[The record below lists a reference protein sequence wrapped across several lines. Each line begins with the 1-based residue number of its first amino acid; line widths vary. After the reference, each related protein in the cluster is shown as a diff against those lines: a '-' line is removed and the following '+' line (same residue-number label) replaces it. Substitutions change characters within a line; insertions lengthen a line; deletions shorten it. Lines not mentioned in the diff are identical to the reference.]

1 MGARQAK
8 INLKGFKMFWKK
20 PILLLTFLLVI
31 LTGCTTVGTGVP
43 NPYLET
49 PDVTATSQVES
60 FLAGDFLT
68 ETPAATAT
76 FKPGF
81 TPSPTITQAPATYY
95 YFDEGIDP
103 LTGLAPADSANL
115 DRRPVMAKVSNW
127 PREGRPHAGLSSA
140 DIVFEYFI
148 GHQMNRFLAI
158 YYGDNSAEIGP
169 IRSGRLVD
177 AQLTNLYQ
185 GILAYGNADQQVDE
199 VLIEKL
205 HDRALAYKDLPCPP
219 MCGYLTHSATGVYLD
234 SAALTRYAEAIGVDN
249 TVQDLRGFYFQ
260 DETLQGDEQAS
271 ILRVEYANFS
281 IMEWRFNPDNGT
293 YQLWQEV
300 ETDDG
305 LVLAPTTD
313 RNTGQRLA
321 FENLV
326 VMFADYIEYAP
337 SLHDIEIESG
347 RAPREASFFRDG
359 QFVRGTWRVPE
370 PNRPIIFETEP
381 GQSMPFKPGQTWI
394 VIVGRSSKV
403 EQTASDEWAIYF
415 GL

>member
-1 MGARQAK
+1 
-8 INLKGFKMFWKK
+8 MFLKK
-20 PILLLTFLLVI
+20 PILYMILLLVI

-49 PDVTATSQVES
+49 PDSTATSQVES
-60 FLAGDFLT
+60 FLAGEFLT
-68 ETPAATAT
+68 ETPEFTAT
-76 FKPGF
+76 FETGF

-95 YFDEGIDP
+95 YFEPGIDP
-103 LTGLAPADSANL
+103 LTGLAPADEANL

-127 PREGRPHAGLSSA
+127 PREGRPHAGLSNA
-140 DIVFEYFI
+140 DVVFEYFI
-148 GHQMNRFLAI
+148 GLQMNRFLAI
-158 YYGDNSAEIGP
+158 YYGDNSGEIGP

-185 GILAYGNADQQVDE
+185 GILAYGDADPQVDE
-199 VLIEKL
+199 VLIQKL
-205 HDRALAYKDLPCPP
+205 HDRALTFKNLPCPP
-219 MCGYLTHSATGVYLD
+219 MCGTLTHSATGVYLD
-234 SAALTRYAEAIGVDN
+234 SAALTTYAKSIGVDN
-249 TVQDLRGFYFQ
+249 SVQDLRGFYFQ
-260 DETLQGDEQAS
+260 EQAPEGDEQGS

-281 IMEWRFNPDNGT
+281 IMEWRYDQADGA
-293 YQLWQEV
+293 YQLWQEA

-305 LVLAPTTD
+305 LILAPTTD

-337 SLHDIEIESG
+337 SLHDIEIESVQ
-347 RAPREASFFRDG
+347 APQEAWFFRDG
-359 QFVRGTWRVPE
+359 QRIEGTWRVPE

-381 GQSMPFKPGQTWI
+381 GQSMPFRPGQTWI
-394 VIVGRSSKV
+394 VIVGQSSQIEKP
-403 EQTASDEWAIYF
+403 ASDEWTIYF